1 MNQRFIPG
9 SSSRFNKVYTYT
21 VYKNFDTCN
30 CFQEKANQI
39 KTGWND
45 ASQTEN
51 ERITQILTNNLGGK
65 ITFGNFGIPL
75 KVDYLGSIEGQP
87 GGSFRPLRNRF

>member
-9 SSSRFNKVYTYT
+9 ARSRFNKVYTYT
-21 VYKNFDTCN
+21 VFKEFDTCA
-30 CFQEKANQI
+30 CFQSKADQI

-51 ERITQILTNNLGGK
+51 LRIAQIISNNLGGK
-65 ITFGNFGIPL
+65 ITFGNYGISGNIN
-75 KVDYLGSIEGQP
+75 YLGRTEGQP
-87 GGSFRPLRNRF
+87 GGSLQALRNRF